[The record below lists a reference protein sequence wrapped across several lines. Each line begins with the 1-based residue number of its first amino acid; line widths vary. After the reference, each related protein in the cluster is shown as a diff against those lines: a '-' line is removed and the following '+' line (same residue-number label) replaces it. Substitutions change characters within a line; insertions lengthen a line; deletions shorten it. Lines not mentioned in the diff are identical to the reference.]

1 MRNETFTTDASETM
15 LMELT
20 MNSDTDTEQAIKLQK
35 SIDSL
40 LPSAGAGWCRVM
52 AAPLGRF
59 IVAANTGLPNYV
71 AQRRGDLTS
80 DDLPMV
86 VLQGLAKS
94 GLVPFHGNRET
105 GSYDS
110 WAWPGGRPIGYI
122 TNDSDILCADCLN
135 QDSDYFLESFDS
147 EHDTGGWFI
156 TGTAILN
163 EEEEDGPVHCAGCN
177 KDMLQ

>member
-1 MRNETFTTDASETM
+1 MKIETFTTDASETI

-20 MNSDTDTEQAIKLQK
+20 MNSDTDTEQAIKLQR

-40 LPSAGAGWCRVM
+40 LPSSGSGWVRVI

-59 IVAANTGLPNYV
+59 IIAANTGLPNYV

-80 DDLPMV
+80 DDLPML
-86 VLQGLAKS
+86 VLHGLAKS
-94 GLVPFHGNRET
+94 GLVRFHGNRET

-122 TNDSDILCADCLN
+122 TNDGEILCADCLN
-135 QDSDYFLESFDS
+135 QDADYFLESMDPQH
-147 EHDTGGWFI
+147 ETGGWFI
-156 TGTAILN
+156 TGVTIL
-163 EEEEDGPVHCAGCN
+163 ESGEDEDLVHCAGCN
-177 KDMLQ
+177 KDMQ